1 MRYEPMLSVN
11 NLNVWYDRKYPVLSG
26 LCLELGTH
34 EVVGLIGL
42 NGAGKTTF
50 IKTIAG
56 LLPGFSLDH
65 LWWKG
70 QEFASGG
77 RTGLFRDPDFKKER
91 YVVFDQDSSFMY
103 FTFREY
109 LDYVAA
115 AYGVSRPD
123 VSHLVKGFHFE
134 AFQDVLLKEL
144 STGNLKKARLITG
157 FALRPKLLFLD
168 EPVNGLDFSSTE
180 FLYELMRGYKAYGT
194 ILFSSHV
201 LESICLTSQ
210 RVLVLESGRIRR
222 EFTGGDIE
230 AKHIRE
236 VLWDESHDEGL
247 C

>member
-1 MRYEPMLSVN
+1 
-11 NLNVWYDRKYPVLSG
+11 
-26 LCLELGTH
+26 
-34 EVVGLIGL
+34 
-42 NGAGKTTF
+42 
-50 IKTIAG
+50 
-56 LLPGFSLDH
+56 
-65 LWWKG
+65 
-70 QEFASGG
+70 
-77 RTGLFRDPDFKKER
+77 
-91 YVVFDQDSSFMY
+91 MY

-222 EFTGGDIE
+222 EFIGEDIE